1 MAKPTKPK
9 RKSRHYDE
17 PGAYS
22 RRQAERR
29 ERDERRVGG
38 DDDDGETP
46 QAGKW
51 WTLEGEACANAAWG
65 WIDRLKKHHRVQSA
79 MDAVWE
85 AVYNDAPIGLLMDGS
100 AALRRAQ
107 SDTRIKLAKS
117 MVGTM
122 TSRIS
127 KRRPMPCISADDAG
141 FSEKRY
147 AQRASRVLRRK
158 MGQSKVERLS
168 PVVVRD
174 GLIRG
179 TGVAKVY
186 RDGGDVAIEG
196 VPRREVLVDPQ
207 ESRYGDPR
215 LMAQVKRV
223 SRDVLCAMFPEH
235 RAFIRTATR
244 AAREDWE
251 SYEGTTDAD
260 QVEVGEVWMLPSTP
274 GCGDGRHAIVMRGKL
289 LKLEEWCRPRLPFAF
304 FHWCPPPTGCGF
316 WGTGLVSECAPTQK
330 EVNDTLKDMGEAIAL
345 AHQLKIFIQRGSSI
359 DKNHMRARNP
369 VVIEHDGQVPQYV
382 APTPF
387 NQAVLEYLKW
397 RIAQAYETCGI
408 SQASAASKNPLGSN
422 ASGKALDTMYD
433 LESDRF
439 ADVESQFAQFRVDL
453 GQLMLDE
460 ARAIADDDKDADK
473 KSDDYVKPARW
484 ISKIDWDKVKTDEGE
499 YHLVLEPVNFLPD
512 ARSGKLAQVK
522 EMADAGLLANP
533 MQTAALFEEPDI
545 ARANRY
551 QLGPYKRIEKWLE
564 DLANTDVALEQCAP
578 DPFLA
583 ARADMAREMCLGE
596 LDMAIAEDAED
607 DESGQEVLARYRWA
621 LQMLKG
627 AVEELQKQE
636 AAAAAPAPGGMP
648 AGMPGAAAPVDP
660 NAAGA
665 AMPPMDPNMMPP
677 IDPMNGATAQLAA
690 GMPVDLGAMA

>member
-1 MAKPTKPK
+1 MATPK
-9 RKSRHYDE
+9 KRRRKHYDE
-17 PGAYS
+17 PGAYA
-22 RRQAERR
+22 RRQTERR
-29 ERDERRVGG
+29 ERNERAAPDEDG
-38 DDDDGETP
+38 DTTP
-46 QAGKW
+46 GSW
-51 WTLEGEACANAAWG
+51 WALEGEQCASAAWG
-65 WIDRLKKHHRVQSA
+65 WIDRLKRHHRVQSA

-85 AVYNDAPIGLLMDGS
+85 AVYNDQPIGLTLDGG

-107 SDTRIKLAKS
+107 QDTRIKLAKS

-122 TSRIS
+122 TSRVS

-141 FSEKRY
+141 WSEKRY

-168 PVVVRD
+168 PVIVRD
-174 GLIRG
+174 CLIRG

-186 RDGGDVAIEG
+186 RDGGDVGIEG
-196 VPRREVLVDPQ
+196 VPRCEILVDPQ

-235 RAFIRTATR
+235 HDFILAAGRAG
-244 AAREDWE
+244 REEWE
-251 SYEGTTDAD
+251 PYEGTSDAD
-260 QVEVGEVWMLPSTP
+260 QVEVGEVWKLPSSA
-274 GCGDGRHAIVMRGKL
+274 GYGDGCHAIVMRGKL
-289 LKLEEWCRPRLPFAF
+289 LKKEPWLRPRFPFAF
-304 FHWCPPPTGCGF
+304 FHWCPPPIGTGF
-316 WGTGLVSECAPTQK
+316 WGTGLVSEAAPTQK

-345 AHQLKIFIQRGSSI
+345 AHQLKVFVQRGSNI

-369 VVIEHDGQVPQYV
+369 VVIEHDGQLPQYV

-397 RIAQAYETCGI
+397 RIQQAYETCGI
-408 SQASAASKNPLGSN
+408 SQASAAAKSALGN
-422 ASGKALDTMYD
+422 QASGKALDTQYD
-433 LESDRF
+433 IESDRF
-439 ADVESQFAQFRVDL
+439 ADVENQYAQFRVDL

-460 ARAIADDDKDADK
+460 ARAIADDDTEADK

-484 ISKIDWDKVKTDEGE
+484 ITSIDWKKLKTDCGD

-522 EMADAGLLANP
+522 EMADAGLLSNP

-564 DLANTDVALEQCAP
+564 DLANEDVPLEDCAP

-596 LDMAIAEDAED
+596 LDMAIAEEA
-607 DESGQEVLARYRWA
+607 DEEVLGRYRWA

-627 AVEELQKQE
+627 AVEELDAQ
-636 AAAAAPAPGGMP
+636 AAAVQSPAPPAGAPA
-648 AGMPGAAAPVDP
+648 MPGAPVP
-660 NAAGA
+660 PG
-665 AMPPMDPNMMPP
+665 MPPMDPNMMPMPP
-677 IDPMNGATAQLAA
+677 IDPMGGATAQLAA
-690 GMPVDLGAMA
+690 GMPVDLGAVMQ